1 MEIQPRQIRAARG
14 LLDWLQRDLAARAG
28 ISDISVV
35 NIESGKTN
43 PQPQTVDK
51 IIRAFEAEGIVF
63 TKQGVELRDETV
75 QVLSGEDWFLA
86 VLDDVYF
93 TLMDKP
99 DAELLI
105 ESGDERLS
113 PPEVINRVRK
123 IRNAGIKMR
132 VMVEEGNTHLMGAL
146 KEYRYIPSAN
156 YNNQVSLIYG
166 DKVAVCTDSSSAK
179 SIIFRDALLAKA
191 RRNMFDLLWEFLEQP
206 TESTAHER
214 F

>member
-1 MEIQPRQIRAARG
+1 MKISSRQIRAARG
-14 LLDWLQRDLAARAG
+14 LLDWLQKDLAARAG

-35 NIESGKTN
+35 NIETGKTN

-75 QVLSGEDWFLA
+75 QVLSGDDWFLA

-93 TLMDKP
+93 TLMDTP

-146 KEYRYIPSAN
+146 KEYRYIPRRHFNN
-156 YNNQVSLIYG
+156 YVTLIYG
-166 DKVAVCTDSSSAK
+166 NKVAVCTQGNTKA
-179 SIIFRDALLAKA
+179 IIFRDPLLAKT
-191 RRNMFDLLWEFLEQP
+191 RRNMFDLLWEVLAQP
-206 TESTAHER
+206 KESTANDR
-214 F
+214 Y

>member
-1 MEIQPRQIRAARG
+1 MEISPRQIRAARG
-14 LLDWLQRDLAARAG
+14 LLDWLQKDLAARAG

-35 NIESGKTN
+35 NIETGKTN
-43 PQPQTVDK
+43 PQPQTIDK
-51 IIRAFEAEGIVF
+51 IMRAFEAEGIVF

-75 QVLSGEDWFLA
+75 QVLSGEGWFLS

-93 TLMDKP
+93 TLLDRP

-132 VMVEEGNTHLMGAL
+132 VMVEEGNTHLMGGL
-146 KEYRYIPSAN
+146 KEYRYIPRKHFNN
-156 YNNQVSLIYG
+156 YVALIYG
-166 DKVAVCTDSSSAK
+166 EKVAVCTQGNTKAV
-179 SIIFRDALLAKA
+179 IFRDPLLAKT
-191 RRNMFDLLWEFLEQP
+191 RRNMFELLWDMLDSPE
-206 TESTAHER
+206 ESSANER
-214 F
+214 Y